1 VSIIAIACLVFVCC
15 FGAAVAGLYLRL
27 PDRHIDGDSKDTVRL
42 VMGLIATMSALV
54 LSLLISSANSTYD
67 TQVVELQQ
75 MSADLAQLDRM
86 LVLYGPDAQDIRAG
100 LRQAVIAAHQR
111 VWPPDDSQPANLDP
125 SLGRAQTDMFFAM
138 LDNLAPKTAAQSRA
152 QDAAWQL
159 AASVTKMRTLMYEQ
173 LSRSISW
180 PLLVVLIFWVSVLFL
195 GFGLFARFHATLIV
209 TLLVG
214 AISVAGAIFLILELD
229 NPYTGWI
236 RLSDA
241 PIRSALASMDR

>member
-1 VSIIAIACLVFVCC
+1 
-15 FGAAVAGLYLRL
+15 
-27 PDRHIDGDSKDTVRL
+27 
-42 VMGLIATMSALV
+42 MGLIATMSALV

-86 LVLYGPDAQDIRAG
+86 LVLYGPEAQDIRAG

-111 VWPPDDSQPANLDP
+111 VWPPDDSQPVNLDP
-125 SLGRAQTDMFFAM
+125 ALGRAQTDMFFAM

-159 AASVTKMRTLMYEQ
+159 AASVIKMRTLMYEQ
-173 LSRSISW
+173 ISRSISW

-214 AISVAGAIFLILELD
+214 AISVAGAIFLILELN
-229 NPYTGWI
+229 NPYTGLI